1 MWVHRGRQGSARA
14 GNDGGEHRIVAAID
28 AHSPIAESGIFA
40 DAAPFHFH
48 SRPPLAFRS
57 LPNPP
62 PISNSPGWLDHLSTR
77 AMHGPEVCSK
87 FGVARSSKV
96 DVCVWLFVHM
106 QLHLEGSKRTSV
118 IVDAGPPCWCPWPRT
133 PTKRR
138 QAIPPCHPPCYFAR
152 AARGPRP
159 RPAAFRGRLLFSTA
173 QRNGGHRA
181 SAGSI
186 LTLLDLCRTSAA
198 LAARSQPLRAN
209 IHMYMC
215 ISTPCGR

>member
-87 FGVARSSKV
+87 FGVARRSKV

-173 QRNGGHRA
+173 QQRRSQSQRWQHTDA
-181 SAGSI
+181 AGPVPHVSSSRCAI
-186 LTLLDLCRTSAA
+186 PA
-198 LAARSQPLRAN
+198 AARQHL
-209 IHMYMC
+209 YMC